1 MKLNQQSLKEKLLLD
16 MEQNMTLQKINF
28 LRPLLITIILN
39 QKFKN
44 KMKLNLDGHLESPE
58 IK

>member
-1 MKLNQQSLKEKLLLD
+1 MKRNQQSLKEKLLLD

-28 LRPLLITIILN
+28 LHPLLITIILN
-39 QKFKN
+39 HKFKN
-44 KMKLNLDGHLESPE
+44 KMILNLDGHLESPE